1 MFDYSL
7 KVYYLG
13 MGAWKMSNKLK
24 KAKKGKCPIKL
35 KLLKFT
41 KGKCP
46 ISI

>member
-1 MFDYSL
+1 MFDYFL

-41 KGKCP
+41 KENVP
-46 ISI
+46 